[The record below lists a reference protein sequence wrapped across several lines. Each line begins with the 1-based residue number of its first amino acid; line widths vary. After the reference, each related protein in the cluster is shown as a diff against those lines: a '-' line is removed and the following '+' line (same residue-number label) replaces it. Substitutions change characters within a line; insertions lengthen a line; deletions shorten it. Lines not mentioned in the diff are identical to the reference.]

1 MVMELKINKIW
12 DMLQKI
18 PDPEIPNVSIV
29 EMGIVRGINYDDD
42 TLNVIITPTYSG
54 CPAMDFIKTEIK
66 QNLIMEGIDNFAIN
80 TSLSPPWTTEWLND
94 DTKNKLKSIGIAPP
108 EKKIECPYCDSNEVQ
123 VISEFGSTACKAFYK
138 CMHCIET
145 FEYFKCI

>member
-1 MVMELKINKIW
+1 MELKINKIW

-42 TLNVIITPTYSG
+42 RLNVSITPTYSG
-54 CPAMDFIKTEIK
+54 CPAMNLIKTEIK

-80 TSLSPPWTTEWLND
+80 TSLFPPLD
-94 DTKNKLKSIGIAPP
+94 HRMVK
-108 EKKIECPYCDSNEVQ
+108 
-123 VISEFGSTACKAFYK
+123 
-138 CMHCIET
+138 
-145 FEYFKCI
+145 